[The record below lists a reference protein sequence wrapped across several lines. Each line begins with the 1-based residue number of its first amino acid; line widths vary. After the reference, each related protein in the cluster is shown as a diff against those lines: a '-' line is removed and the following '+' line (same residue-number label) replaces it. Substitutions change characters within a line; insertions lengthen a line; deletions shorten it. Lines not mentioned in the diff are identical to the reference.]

1 MQKLYEHGSGCWGEK
16 AICGVFFKLKKLRIW
31 RNSGLKTTDFH
42 FPGLDCAQKENVAS
56 QEVKNL
62 GMGSIFTIV
71 SEHSAAGIK
80 HYHDFLDKLQ
90 AANIEPF
97 VTLYH
102 WDLPQALQDEYG
114 GWANET
120 VVDDFG
126 DYARF
131 VFQEYGDK
139 VDYLM
144 RFIICAVSD
153 YFK

>member
-1 MQKLYEHGSGCWGEK
+1 MDRDVGNMAKLGVQNYRFSFSWARLCPKGKCGVNGEK
-16 AICGVFFKLKKLRIW
+16 
-31 RNSGLKTTDFH
+31 N
-42 FPGLDCAQKENVAS
+42 
-56 QEVKNL
+56 
-62 GMGSIFTIV
+62 
-71 SEHSAAGIK
+71 AAGIK
-80 HYHDFLDKLQ
+80 HYHEFLDKLS

-139 VDYLM
+139 VRSSLG
-144 RFIICAVSD
+144 CAKIS
-153 YFK
+153 K